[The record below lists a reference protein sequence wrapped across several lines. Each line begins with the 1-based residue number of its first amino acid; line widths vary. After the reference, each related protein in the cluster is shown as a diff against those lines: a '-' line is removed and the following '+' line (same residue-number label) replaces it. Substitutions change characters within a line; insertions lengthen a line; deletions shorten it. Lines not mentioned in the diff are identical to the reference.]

1 MTQES
6 GPRRGHVDLITEAA
20 RDALTVRRAFGDP
33 ITHGDVTVIPVA
45 RVLGGNGI
53 GFGSGAL
60 DARRSGAAEEE
71 SEHSTAGGGQGDG
84 GGGGFGVRVRP
95 IGVFVVNGDDAEWQ
109 PTLDVTRIV
118 LMGQAV
124 AVVAVLATAHVIR
137 YKIAHSAPT
146 SVAAPGPI
154 AARVVGMVPRLPHLP
169 RPHLVRRTAAG
180 TAHVVAALLSRRR

>member
-6 GPRRGHVDLITEAA
+6 GPRRGHVDLITETA

-60 DARRSGAAEEE
+60 DARRAGAAEEE
-71 SEHSTAGGGQGDG
+71 SERSTAGGGQGDG

-109 PTLDVTRIV
+109 PTLDVTRIAI
-118 LMGQAV
+118 MGQAV
-124 AVVAVLATAHVIR
+124 GIVAILATAHVIR

-154 AARVVGMVPRLPHLP
+154 AARVVGMVPRLPRLP
-169 RPHLVRRTAAG
+169 RPHLVRRTAVG